1 MNMKIATQ
9 KICRPFDINVSTKL
23 NKVLLNPIKA
33 SKEKQYMNEKE
44 NSNNNNFIPLKHSK
58 TFSYMISTPTKRKI
72 NNVLNSPFEK

>member
-44 NSNNNNFIPLKHSK
+44 NLILPKILQ
-58 TFSYMISTPTKRKI
+58 KRKI